1 MSVTYRVNGMN
12 CSHCKAC
19 VEKAVRMLDG
29 VEFAEAD
36 VASKELRVQWH
47 DEDDVNEDALKTAVD
62 EAGFE
67 FGGKI

>member
-1 MSVTYRVNGMN
+1 MTYRVLGMS

-19 VEKAVRMLDG
+19 VEKATLRLDG
-29 VEFAEAD
+29 VLSAEAD

-47 DEDDVNEDALKTAVD
+47 GDDDVDETALKNAVE

-67 FGGKI
+67 FGGKK

>member
-1 MSVTYRVNGMN
+1 M
-12 CSHCKAC
+12 
-19 VEKAVRMLDG
+19 EKAVRMLDG